1 MSKLDRS
8 FVYKKFKKS
17 LIKEIGKE
25 KATVIWKEANVELN
39 CLLKEY
45 RNVSS
50 DAKMMIL
57 PLSALYTVLKKYEV
71 ENALVILKEY
81 GKKTGNG
88 FSAMINK
95 ITAVPGVSQILWRNM
110 PALMR
115 KTSSRQKGYER
126 RIVSET
132 NELVGVDILKCP
144 LYEMAKA
151 LGTPEIASVVC
162 LIDKGQMAGFR
173 HIDYTRTKALGDG
186 DEFCDYRLRLNKAK
200 K

>member
-8 FVYKKFKKS
+8 FVYRKFKKT
-17 LIKEIGKE
+17 LIKEVGKE
-25 KATVIWKEANVELN
+25 KAKVIWKDAGVELN

-45 RNVSS
+45 RYVSS
-50 DAKMMIL
+50 DEKMMIL
-57 PLSALYTVLKKYEV
+57 PLSVLYTVLKKHKV
-71 ENALVILKEY
+71 EKALDILKEY
-81 GKKTGNG
+81 GKKTGDD

-95 ITAVPGVSQILWRNM
+95 ITAVPGLPQILWKNM
-110 PALMR
+110 PILMR
-115 KTSSRQKGYER
+115 KTSSPQKGYER

-132 NELVGVDILKCP
+132 KELVGVDILTCP
-144 LYEMAKA
+144 LYEMAKE

-186 DEFCDYRLRLNKAK
+186 DEFCDYRLRFNKDK